1 MSRDWERQLAV
12 EDRYLE
18 AISLLME
25 VEDSISWLTNR
36 DEWLTLKEGSSLED
50 LQLRIKKFLE
60 RDR

>member
-25 VEDSISWLTNR
+25 VEDSISWLTKR
-36 DEWLTLKEGSSLED
+36 DEWETLKEGSSLED
-50 LQLRIKKFLE
+50 LQQTIRKFLE
-60 RDR
+60 RE

>member
-25 VEDSISWLTNR
+25 VEESISWLTKR
-36 DEWLTLKEGSSLED
+36 DEWETLKEGSSLED
-50 LQLRIKKFLE
+50 LQQTIRKFLE
-60 RDR
+60 RE